1 MHDQI
6 IFFRFIL
13 KQQKTIYSF
22 CKETVS
28 VYAKVGA
35 MGHYRT
41 NAGVVIM
48 CGKTTVCDLI
58 NSER

>member
-1 MHDQI
+1 MHHQI

-13 KQQKTIYSF
+13 KQHAEDNLFFLQRNSF
-22 CKETVS
+22 NLGKN
-28 VYAKVGA
+28 KVGA

-48 CGKTTVCDLI
+48 W
-58 NSER
+58 